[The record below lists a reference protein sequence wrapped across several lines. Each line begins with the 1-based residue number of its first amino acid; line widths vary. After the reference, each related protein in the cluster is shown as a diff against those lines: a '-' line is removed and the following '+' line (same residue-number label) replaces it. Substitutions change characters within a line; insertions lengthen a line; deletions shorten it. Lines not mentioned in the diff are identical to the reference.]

1 MDKELAPGKLPAAA
15 DEALGRLL
23 SREDRIS
30 DLIAFLAALD
40 PEPFLGA
47 LGLPIQRARV
57 RREVRLDGQAGNADL
72 VVSDE
77 AGPVAL
83 LEVKAS
89 AAQHGN
95 QFERYDAWAKAQT
108 PPARCYLVA
117 LDGESLG
124 APDGW
129 VTEPSLARLVRSWQ
143 DSSNPHAAWLA
154 SAAAGIFE
162 GWTTQ
167 ADGKLGSAAGSI
179 VGDLVARRMASALL
193 GVSSN
198 PGILTRATRQSG
210 GGAAMVLAWLPWP
223 GQPPHPSAWLC
234 ADFRSTA
241 RDRPAAPWML
251 RLGVEAGTS
260 DKVPAAQARVTA
272 HDLAVTILD
281 MLTCS
286 AAQQALRQAGEEDGI
301 GRALQL
307 AAIAAGDRAA
317 QAAAEQAIAA
327 CLEPAQLARLT
338 EPGLCHGLAGL
349 YMTALRA
356 AHDACSPDIA
366 ARLPAAAVLLAGK
379 AGAAEGGG
387 LLTGSAGARLALES
401 ALNGAPR
408 SGWDA
413 CLLIT

>member
-1 MDKELAPGKLPAAA
+1 MGKEPEPGKLPGAA

-40 PEPFLGA
+40 PEPFLAA
-47 LGLPIQRARV
+47 LGLPLQRARV

-72 VVSDE
+72 VVSGE

-89 AAQHGN
+89 AAQHGDR
-95 QFERYDAWAKAQT
+95 FERYDAWAKART

-129 VTEPSLARLVRSWQ
+129 ATEPSLAQLMRFWQ

-154 SAAAGIFE
+154 SASAGVFE

-167 ADGKLGSAAGSI
+167 ADGKLGSAAGPI
-179 VGDLVARRMASALL
+179 VGDLLARRMASALL
-193 GVSSN
+193 SGGNV
-198 PGILTRATRQSG
+198 PGILTRATRQSV

-260 DKVPAAQARVTA
+260 DQVPAAQARVTA
-272 HDLAVTILD
+272 HDLAVPILD
-281 MLTCS
+281 MLTCT
-286 AAQQALRQAGEEDGI
+286 AVQQALRQAGEED
-301 GRALQL
+301 L
-307 AAIAAGDRAA
+307 
-317 QAAAEQAIAA
+317 AA
-327 CLEPAQLARLT
+327 CLRPRSGTRDGLRNTPDAHRLGEWRANASRPGAAARHPVLYQDNLDDGGYRLASLIDVDVASLDRHQLARLMLAALGHMQAKVLHGAG
-338 EPGLCHGLAGL
+338 EP
-349 YMTALRA
+349 
-356 AHDACSPDIA
+356 
-366 ARLPAAAVLLAGK
+366 PAAAGTKVD
-379 AGAAEGGG
+379 
-387 LLTGSAGARLALES
+387 SAG
-401 ALNGAPR
+401 
-408 SGWDA
+408 
-413 CLLIT
+413 

>member
-1 MDKELAPGKLPAAA
+1 MGKEPEPGKLPAAA
-15 DEALGRLL
+15 DEALERLL
-23 SREDRIS
+23 CREDRIS

-40 PEPFLGA
+40 PEPFLA
-47 LGLPIQRARV
+47 TLGLPVQRARV
-57 RREVRLDGQAGNADL
+57 RREVRLGGQAGNADL

-77 AGPVAL
+77 TGPVAL

-89 AAQHGN
+89 AAQHGD
-95 QFERYDAWAKAQT
+95 QFERYGAWAKART

-162 GWTTQ
+162 GWTRQ

-193 GVSSN
+193 GVSN
-198 PGILTRATRQSG
+198 HPGILTRATRQSG

-241 RDRPAAPWML
+241 RDRLAAPWML

-260 DKVPAAQARVTA
+260 DTVSAAQARVIA
-272 HDLAVTILD
+272 HDLAVTVLD
-281 MLTCS
+281 MLTCT
-286 AAQQALRQAGEEDGI
+286 AVQRALRQAGEED
-301 GRALQL
+301 L
-307 AAIAAGDRAA
+307 
-317 QAAAEQAIAA
+317 AA
-327 CLEPAQLARLT
+327 CLRPRRGTRDGLRRAPDAHGLGEWRANAARPGAAARHPVLFQDNLDDGGYRLASLIDVDVASLDRHQLARLMLAVLGHVQAKVP
-338 EPGLCHGLAGL
+338 PGAGG
-349 YMTALRA
+349 
-356 AHDACSPDIA
+356 P
-366 ARLPAAAVLLAGK
+366 PAAAGTK
-379 AGAAEGGG
+379 AD
-387 LLTGSAGARLALES
+387 SAG
-401 ALNGAPR
+401 
-408 SGWDA
+408 
-413 CLLIT
+413 